1 MYGTIWCFFWSTSFS
16 SISTNFFF
24 LPTFSTN
31 FFFLTFVATNYLF
44 LFFLGSPPQ
53 ISNGASLKSMQKMVN
68 WSLVEQGLDIT
79 KYLRHP
85 YLGTKGDMGWG
96 WGKATNRTGV
106 NVFYTKPWGLTP
118 LSSSLL
124 DPLAASCLP
133 R

>member
-1 MYGTIWCFFWSTSFS
+1 MVWGCSLLGFYSRVKTRSYKGHFKGKSDKLLNSFIHFFTVSMY
-16 SISTNFFF
+16 F
-24 LPTFSTN
+24 L
-31 FFFLTFVATNYLF
+31 VIG
-44 LFFLGSPPQ
+44 GSVLNLQ
-53 ISNGASLKSMQKMVN
+53 TQKMVN
-68 WSLVEQGLDIT
+68 WSLVEHGLDIT

-106 NVFYTKPWGLTP
+106 KVFYTKPWGLTP